1 MKNLIEELKNWKGRK
16 VLMVVFPH
24 PDDESMATG
33 GLLLAAKKL
42 GWKTVVVILT
52 KGEAG
57 QNYLNKELNR
67 VDELKKAVSL
77 LKVDELIIGDFPD
90 GKLRQTEVSWSK
102 WLNAQ
107 MIKYDPSWIVTYDPS
122 GLTGH
127 PDHIALS
134 NYLIKNNKSK
144 LWFTTMPKSL
154 KYYNSK
160 IATFLTEPT
169 HELNLGFDWIA
180 KSLAA
185 NAHAS
190 QKLGKDLPVP
200 LWLAL
205 AYLGREWYHEYNP
218 KVKYKHKFVE
228 FKI

>member
-1 MKNLIEELKNWKGRK
+1 MKNIKNELKNWQKEK
-16 VLMVVFPH
+16 TLMVIFPH
-24 PDDESMATG
+24 PDDETMASG
-33 GLLLAAKKL
+33 GLLLAAKRQ
-42 GWKTVVVILT
+42 GWKTIVVTLT

-57 QNYLNKELNR
+57 QNYLNKKLNR
-67 VDELKKAVSL
+67 VEELKNAAKI
-77 LKVDELIIGDFPD
+77 LKVDELIIGNFPD
-90 GKLRQTEVSWSK
+90 GKLRQTAASWSK
-102 WLNAQ
+102 WLNVQ
-107 MIKYDPSWIVTYDPS
+107 IIKYNPSWIVTYDPS

-160 IATFLTEPT
+160 IEEFLTEPT
-169 HELNLGFDWIA
+169 HELGLGLDWIT

-185 NAHAS
+185 YAHAS

-205 AYLGREWYHEYNP
+205 AYVRREWYHEYNP